1 MNHQDEE
8 KLTRALKALAA
19 EMESL
24 SAPDAV
30 ELKLRAAFRK
40 QHVVTPI
47 TARRSNSRYWFAAAI
62 AAMLLIA
69 ISVVAYRVNWR
80 VDNRQESAKQEQPQ
94 SSPKVNDEPSRAPEQ
109 VLAGVQEQGDAL
121 PQVPKRRHVRHAN
134 VSRPENVQLANHA
147 EIATDFIPLSYM
159 TPVNLQDGGQIVR
172 VELPRSALAN
182 FGLPVNM
189 DRYNEKVKADVL
201 LGVDGLAHAIR
212 FIQ

>member
-19 EMESL
+19 EMEPL
-24 SAPDAV
+24 GAPDAV
-30 ELKLRAAFRK
+30 ELKLREAFRK
-40 QHVVTPI
+40 RNVVTPFVP
-47 TARRSNSRYWFAAAI
+47 RRSSSRYWVAAAI

-80 VDNRQESAKQEQPQ
+80 TNDERKLAKQEQPQ
-94 SSPKVNDEPSRAPEQ
+94 STPKVIDEPVKQEQVAVVPEHDSARAPK
-109 VLAGVQEQGDAL
+109 
-121 PQVPKRRHVRHAN
+121 PKRVRHPN
-134 VSRPENVQLANHA
+134 VPRPEGVQLAHHA
-147 EIATDFIPLSYM
+147 EIATDFIPLSS
-159 TPVNLQDGGQIVR
+159 TTAVSLQDGGQIVR

-201 LGVDGLAHAIR
+201 FGVDGLAHAIR